1 MKGAIRIGFDEKE
14 PGVKSWRGRGRAG
27 AELTERWWFGG
38 EYGDGGEYDDGGDF
52 DGNDG
57 DDDGD
62 DDDDDDDG
70 GDDDDSDGDGENE
83 IYLWVWG
90 ARHLTSDCAGSSKKT
105 ENCHRFII
113 ILDKDHSI
121 RFAIS
126 TSVSVT
132 PNTKMRI
139 LNITP
144 EVEMSVRER
153 ILIEKSSEVVQLGT
167 GVLNDHTHLGGIII
181 IITTPFWEGVLII
194 IMGMKSDLGSMLESE
209 REKRRL
215 PMKKLSMSSPNSNQ
229 SGREIKITQ
238 KVPM

>member
-1 MKGAIRIGFDEKE
+1 
-14 PGVKSWRGRGRAG
+14 
-27 AELTERWWFGG
+27 
-38 EYGDGGEYDDGGDF
+38 
-52 DGNDG
+52 
-57 DDDGD
+57 
-62 DDDDDDDG
+62 
-70 GDDDDSDGDGENE
+70 
-83 IYLWVWG
+83 
-90 ARHLTSDCAGSSKKT
+90 
-105 ENCHRFII
+105 
-113 ILDKDHSI
+113 
-121 RFAIS
+121 
-126 TSVSVT
+126 
-132 PNTKMRI
+132 MRI

-229 SGREIKITQ
+229 SVREIKIT
-238 KVPM
+238 KLLGVACLFALS